1 MEAHKVFA
9 IKLPITLY
17 KDIKEKADNQEMFVS
32 EYIRKVLI
40 AYPEADELK
49 IKAQELLKKTQEDG
63 QKIVWEMVAKI
74 KEETKEAVKEALKE
88 EVK

>member
-1 MEAHKVFA
+1 MEEHKVFA

-17 KDIKEKADNQEMFVS
+17 KDIKAKADSQEMFVS

-40 AYPEADELK
+40 AFPGA
-49 IKAQELLKKTQEDG
+49 
-63 QKIVWEMVAKI
+63 
-74 KEETKEAVKEALKE
+74 EETIKKRAEAAEKFVLGLMDQVPALTKKAVKEALGE